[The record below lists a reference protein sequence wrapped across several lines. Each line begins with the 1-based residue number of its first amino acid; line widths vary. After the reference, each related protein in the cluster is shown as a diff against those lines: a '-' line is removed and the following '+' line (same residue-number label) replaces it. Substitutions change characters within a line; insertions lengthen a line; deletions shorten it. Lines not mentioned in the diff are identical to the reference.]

1 MTKQEFLASL
11 REGLRGLPPAD
22 VEERIAFY
30 DEMIDD
36 RMEEGLA
43 EEEAV
48 AQVGSVD
55 KIASDILAETPL
67 TKLVRERAK
76 SRRKRKAWEIVLI
89 VFGAPVWI
97 PLLLAAAT
105 VVFALFTC
113 LWALN
118 VALWAVFTFLIAA
131 AIAGIGAGIWQITSV
146 SKEQGIAM
154 LGYGL
159 FCAGAAIFL
168 FFGCKAAT
176 VGSARLTKKF
186 ILWLKKCFAR

>member
-1 MTKQEFLASL
+1 MTKREFLSAL
-11 REGLRGLPPAD
+11 GKGLSGLPQND
-22 VEERIAFY
+22 IEERISFY
-30 DEMIDD
+30 SEMIDD

-67 TKLVRERAK
+67 SKLVRERAK

-97 PLLLAAAT
+97 PLLLAAAI

-118 VALWAVFTFLIAA
+118 VALWAVFTYLIAA
-131 AIAGIGAGIWQITSV
+131 AIAGIGAGVWQITSV